1 MTRAMCDCDRALEL
15 ISLRL
20 DGELTPEELG
30 ELEAHL
36 AGCGDCRR
44 AAEELRE
51 LHTLLPQLEEEVPP
65 DLHRAIMDRIAS
77 EKVVPLTGGRK
88 WKELRRWASLAA
100 VFAVIL
106 LGAGAWQVIQ
116 GENLSSGAAAP
127 AAMAPAAQ
135 EEAGAAGG
143 ETDGKAKEAE
153 SRMAVGTSD
162 AALPEESG
170 SVATQNTAEADN
182 STGAVLWMDP
192 KGTQTPVQED
202 GGGEN
207 EVVQAPQAVTF
218 GLTPAEAAPSLESE
232 PDQGAVDT
240 LKANCA
246 AWLENSA
253 LEQRDRV
260 DTGLVSVATI
270 TQGDL
275 AAAVCD
281 DAEGQA
287 LLDGTD
293 WAVTLGDTSGHDF
306 VVLLCDSQTLEV
318 LGYVPAE

>member
-44 AAEELRE
+44 AEEELRA
-51 LHTLLPQLEEEVPP
+51 LHTLLPELEEEAPQG
-65 DLHRAIMDRIAS
+65 LHQAIMDRIGG
-77 EKVVPLTGGRK
+77 EKVVPLSRAKPTSH
-88 WKELRRWASLAA
+88 LRRWASLAA

-106 LGAGAWQVIQ
+106 LGAGAWQALQ
-116 GENLSSGAAAP
+116 GGSATSGAAAP
-127 AAMAPAAQ
+127 AALAP
-135 EEAGAAGG
+135 EVRDGTGSAAGG
-143 ETDGKAKEAE
+143 ETGGKAKEAE
-153 SRMAVGTSD
+153 STTAVVTSD

-170 SVATQNTAEADN
+170 DVAAQDA
-182 STGAVLWMDP
+182 GAVLRMDP
-192 KGTQTPVQED
+192 KGTETPAQED

-207 EVVQAPQAVTF
+207 SVVQTPQVVTF
-218 GLTPAEAAPSLESE
+218 GLAPVEAAPSLESE

-260 DTGLVSVATI
+260 DTGLVSVAPI

-318 LGYVPAE
+318 LGYVPIE

>member
-44 AAEELRE
+44 AEEELRA
-51 LHTLLPQLEEEVPP
+51 LHTLLPELEEEAPQG
-65 DLHRAIMDRIAS
+65 LHQAIMDRIGG
-77 EKVVPLTGGRK
+77 EKVVPLSRAKPTSH
-88 WKELRRWASLAA
+88 LRRWASLAA

-106 LGAGAWQVIQ
+106 LGAGAWQALQ
-116 GENLSSGAAAP
+116 GGSATSGAAAP

-170 SVATQNTAEADN
+170 DVAAQDA
-182 STGAVLWMDP
+182 GAVLRMDP

-318 LGYVPAE
+318 LGYVPIE

>member
-1 MTRAMCDCDRALEL
+1 MCDCDRALEL
-15 ISLRL
+15 LSLEL
-20 DGELTPEELG
+20 DGELTPEEKG
-30 ELEAHL
+30 ELEDHL
-36 AGCGDCRR
+36 TGCGECRR
-44 AAEELRE
+44 TAEELRQ
-51 LHTLLPQLEEEVPP
+51 LHTILPELEEEVP
-65 DLHRAIMDRIAS
+65 DGLHQAIMDRIGA
-77 EKVVPLTGGRK
+77 EKVVPLSRAKPTSH
-88 WKELRRWASLAA
+88 LRRWASLAA

-106 LGAGAWQVIQ
+106 LGAGAWQALQ
-116 GENLSSGAAAP
+116 GGSATSGAAAP
-127 AAMAPAAQ
+127 AALAP
-135 EEAGAAGG
+135 EVRDGTGSAAGG
-143 ETDGKAKEAE
+143 ETGGKAKEAE
-153 SRMAVGTSD
+153 STTAVVTSD

-170 SVATQNTAEADN
+170 DVAAQDA
-182 STGAVLWMDP
+182 GAVLRMDP
-192 KGTQTPVQED
+192 KGTETPAQED

-207 EVVQAPQAVTF
+207 SVVQTPQAVTF

-293 WAVTLGDTSGHDF
+293 WAVTLGDTSGRDF

-318 LGYVPAE
+318 LGYVPIE